1 MTAEWQHVQRQLHF
15 PIPPTDQLCCCS
27 QLFIEIEGVLC
38 DGCLPTQVGFES
50 FGTDLPEDVSQ
61 EDLLKVVADYNAD
74 PKVSQHAV
82 LFGWCMP
89 C

>member
-1 MTAEWQHVQRQLHF
+1 M
-15 PIPPTDQLCCCS
+15 LCD
-27 QLFIEIEGVLC
+27 

-89 C
+89 CYSVGGRGRGGAAPGDGCGFRVTEIVFYL